1 MKMRKNQELPDNEP
15 EKMSS
20 DRLILQLVEMLD
32 KIAGFFLLLADV

>member
-1 MKMRKNQELPDNEP
+1 MRKNQELPDNES

-32 KIAGFFLLLADV
+32 KTAGFFCC